1 MIRRV
6 LFLVFSVFTLLAA
19 NAQVTTSGLLGSV
32 KSDKKENLT
41 GATIKA
47 VHVPSGTIYT
57 AVATADGRFNMPNMR
72 VGGPYSVTV
81 SFVGFNARTF
91 DNLFLELGAPLK
103 LDAVLEDN
111 SKTMSEVTVSY
122 RKNPII
128 NPQRQG
134 PATQVSQTQLATLPT
149 ITRNIDD
156 FTRLDPRANARK
168 SGTDGSTLG
177 VSFAGSSNKYN
188 QFTIDGANATDIFG
202 LASSGTNGGQA
213 SLNPIPFDA
222 IEQVQIVLAPY
233 DVTLSGFTGGGVN
246 AVTRSGT
253 NEFHGSIYGF
263 NQNQGLVGKSA
274 DTRAKYGTFHDNQY
288 GARLGGA
295 IIKNKL
301 FFFVNYEGE
310 SRSQPPINLPGTSGS
325 QIKDLT
331 TLDQLSAFL
340 KDASKHP
347 GWSYD
352 PGAYNG
358 FNNEKKSNAIFARV
372 DWNIDNK
379 NKLTIRNS
387 WVKGHNFIFSD
398 GANSMSYYN
407 NGYNFNSRT
416 NSTVL
421 ELNSSISTKVSN
433 MLRATYTNTK
443 DARATPGA
451 LFPAVSISDNGA
463 TYAFGTE
470 FSSQANSLD
479 QRILTITDNVNLYAG
494 KHTFTFGTDNQ
505 FYNSKNVFLQ
515 GLVGSYTYSNLQAF
529 YADVQGI
536 DSFANKYQTVYS
548 TDPKN
553 PKPVANVSAYQLGF
567 YAQDAYSVLD
577 NLNVTLGVRADIPV
591 FSSKPTD
598 NPAFNTSPIA
608 IANGVATNKIPTT
621 KILISPRVGFNWDV
635 FGDKKT
641 QVRGGVGLFTGRVP
655 FVWISNQYSN
665 TGIGTISSTLT
676 PAQIASNNVH
686 FNPNAPFHP
695 ATGVGPAINLTDP
708 NFKYVR
714 TLRSNLAIDQRLP
727 WGIIGTL
734 EGIYTKTIEDILYK
748 DINLAP
754 STTTINLGNTTR
766 PWYNSNKVNA
776 AYSNLYTLTNT
787 TLGYSYNV
795 SLMLSKLFNNGWFA
809 SAAYSL
815 GHSYGANDGGSSTA
829 ASQYRFAY
837 NINGTNNLDEARNN
851 YDLGSRV
858 VVNIGKKFKYGHG
871 RFYTNVGL
879 VYIGQSGQPFSYVF
893 FGDLNGDDGST
904 AAKAS
909 TSGGADLMYLP
920 TDASQ
925 FAATKTFKINGVNQT
940 FTAAQQFAAFQT
952 YENSTS
958 YLRNHLGQ
966 NTSRNGDRLPFE
978 HHFDLKVEEGVAV
991 YKQHTISI
999 TATIFNFSNLLNKDW
1014 GRSYFLSNQEAQPL
1028 NVDHFNT
1035 NANGTVTP
1043 IWYYNPAFGLNQ
1055 YTNKPW
1061 QYSDF
1066 LSRWNMQL
1074 GVRYTF

>member
-1 MIRRV
+1 MKRLI
-6 LFLVFSVFTLLAA
+6 FSAIFILSLCVTY
-19 NAQVTTSGLLGSV
+19 AQVTTSGLLGTI
-32 KSDKKENLT
+32 KSNTKENLT

-47 VHVPSGTIYT
+47 VHTPSGTTYT
-57 AVATADGRFNMPNMR
+57 AVAQSDGRFNMPNMR
-72 VGGPYSVTV
+72 VGGPYSVTI
-81 SFVGFNARTF
+81 SFVGFNPRTY

-103 LDAVLEDN
+103 LDAILEN
-111 SKTMSEVTVSY
+111 KSVAMSEVTVSY

-156 FTRLDPRANARK
+156 FTRLTPQASARK
-168 SGTDGSTLG
+168 STTDGSTLG
-177 VSFAGSSNKYN
+177 VSFAGTSNKYN

-222 IEQVQIVLAPY
+222 IEQVQIILAPY
-233 DVTLSGFTGGGVN
+233 DVALSGFTGGGVN

-253 NEFHGSIYGF
+253 NDFHGSIYGF

-274 DTRAKYGTFHDNQY
+274 DTRTKYGKFHDNQY

-310 SRSQPPINLPGTSGS
+310 SRSQPPINLPGSSGS
-325 QIKDLT
+325 QIKDLN
-331 TLDQLSAFL
+331 TLNQLSAFL
-340 KDASKHP
+340 KDESKHP
-347 GWSYD
+347 GWAYD

-358 FNNEKKSNAIFARV
+358 FNNEKKSNAVFARI

-379 NKLTIRNS
+379 NKLTVRNS

-407 NGYNFNSRT
+407 NGYNFNSKT
-416 NSTVL
+416 NATVL
-421 ELNSSISTKVSN
+421 ELNSSISSKVSN
-433 MLRATYTNTK
+433 MLRATYTVTN
-443 DARATPGA
+443 DARATPGD

-463 TYAFGTE
+463 TYNFGTE
-470 FSSQANSLD
+470 YSSQANSLN
-479 QRILTITDNVNLYAG
+479 QHILTITDNLNLYAG
-494 KHTFTFGTDNQ
+494 RHTFTFGTDNQ

-515 GLVGSYTYSNLQAF
+515 GLVGSYSYSNLQAF
-529 YADVQGI
+529 YGDAQGV

-577 NLNVTLGVRADIPV
+577 NLNITLGVRADIPV

-598 NPAFNTSPIA
+598 NTAFNSSAIA
-608 IANGVATNKIPTT
+608 IANGVATNKIPKTT
-621 KILISPRVGFNWDV
+621 VLVSPRLGFNWDV
-635 FGDKKT
+635 KGDKRT
-641 QVRGGVGLFTGRVP
+641 QIRGGVGIFTGRVP

-665 TGIGTISSTLT
+665 TGIGTISSTL
-676 PAQIASNNVH
+676 ASAAVISNNVH
-686 FNPNAPFHP
+686 FTPNAPFHP
-695 ATGVGPAINLTDP
+695 STGAGPAINLTDP
-708 NFKYVR
+708 NFKFAR

-727 WGIIGTL
+727 FGIIGTL
-734 EGIYTKTIEDILYK
+734 EGIYTKNLEDVLYK
-748 DINLAP
+748 DLNLAP
-754 STTTINLGNTTR
+754 STANLVVGNTTR
-766 PWYNSNKVNA
+766 PWFNSNKINA

-787 TLGYSYNV
+787 KKGYSYNIAL
-795 SLMLSKLFNNGWFA
+795 SLSKQFSQGWFA

-815 GHSYGANDGGSSTA
+815 GHSYGVNDGTSSTA
-829 ASQYRFAY
+829 ASNYRFAY
-837 NINGTNNLDEARNN
+837 GINGTNDLDETRTN

-858 VVNIGKKFKYGHG
+858 VASLGKKFKYG
-871 RFYTNVGL
+871 RFYTNIGL
-879 VYIGQSGQPFSYVF
+879 IYIGQSGQPFSYVF

-904 AAKAS
+904 TKSAA

-920 TDASQ
+920 ADASQ

-952 YENSTS
+952 YENSDK
-958 YLRNHLGQ
+958 YLRDHVGK
-966 NTSRNGDRLPFE
+966 NTDRNADRLPWE
-978 HHFDLKVEEGVAV
+978 NHFDLKIEEGVAL
-991 YKQHTISI
+991 YKQHVISI
-999 TATIFNFSNLLNKDW
+999 TATIFNVSNLISKNW
-1014 GRSYFLSNQEAQPL
+1014 GRSYYLSNQEAQPL
-1028 NVDHFNT
+1028 DVDHFVQ

-1061 QYSDF
+1061 QYADF